1 MKLGTRVL
9 AVASLSL
16 ISTWGLSA
24 CSKQELA
31 TITTTDT
38 RNKEAGKAEPGHTAM
53 NMNTALVKQLAERV
67 TSLSLD
73 LDAPFNDLDPL
84 TDRVRNATVV
94 ALGSAVR
101 QAHELLTLTHRVMRF
116 LIEQHGF
123 RSLALE
129 GDEAASIDLDTY
141 VRAGEG
147 DPRAILARARPFWRF
162 AEILDAVRWI
172 RARNERNPSDRVRV
186 VHVADSPREAMRQ
199 LASGEDIEQ
208 RSADTLIAWHEQTG
222 HRIVY
227 WGGLA
232 HTATGVATGRSAGSR
247 LRGRFGSGYVSIAL
261 TFHHGS
267 LPSPV
272 DVPPADSIEAVLGAV
287 DLETYLL
294 DIHGRW
300 PEPVREWLDTPA
312 KTRLIGPG
320 THELRSPS
328 LRIWFDFVI
337 HSRRVT
343 PARAL

>member
-1 MKLGTRVL
+1 
-9 AVASLSL
+9 
-16 ISTWGLSA
+16 
-24 CSKQELA
+24 
-31 TITTTDT
+31 
-38 RNKEAGKAEPGHTAM
+38 M
-53 NMNTALVKQLAERV
+53 NMSTTVVAQLAERV
-67 TSLSLD
+67 MPLRLD
-73 LDAPFNDLDPL
+73 VDAPFDDLGLL
-84 TDRVRNATVV
+84 TERVRDAKVV

-101 QAHELLTLTHRVMRF
+101 QSHELLTLTHRVMRF

-129 GDEAASIDLDTY
+129 GDYLASFHLDTY
-141 VRAGEG
+141 VRTGEG
-147 DPRAILARARPFWRF
+147 DPQAILARARSFLRF

-172 RARNERNPSDRVRV
+172 RARNERNPGDPIRV
-186 VHVADSPREAMRQ
+186 VHLADLPREATC
-199 LASGEDIEQ
+199 LASGEDLE
-208 RSADTLIAWHEQTG
+208 RGLADAIIAWHERTE

-232 HTATGVATGRSAGSR
+232 HTANGLASGKNAGSH
-247 LRGRFGSGYVSIAL
+247 LRARFGPGYVSVAL

-272 DVPPADSIEAVLGAV
+272 DVPPADYVEALLGAV
-287 DLETYLL
+287 ALETYLL

-300 PEPVREWLDTPA
+300 PESVGQWLDAPA

-320 THELRSPS
+320 VHELHGPP
-328 LRIWFDFVI
+328 LRMWFDFVI